1 MTLLKGCEKRIFFS
15 LSFDHLS
22 GVKSPVSN
30 SSSTCTSHEISRVTL
45 GDVTFRVL
53 PVRVCSASARSY
65 GRCSS
70 GFPTAQLCSRQ
81 PHPQYV
87 FNDMDVISPDSFR
100 ALARIR
106 EEPGEPDKTITQTT
120 SSPSQFKQHRVS
132 QWEEKVD
139 KEKDARD
146 VGCNNHLLPGVL

>member
-1 MTLLKGCEKRIFFS
+1 MVAPLVLVMKYHVLHLETLLF
-15 LSFDHLS
+15 
-22 GVKSPVSN
+22 
-30 SSSTCTSHEISRVTL
+30 
-45 GDVTFRVL
+45 
-53 PVRVCSASARSY
+53 
-65 GRCSS
+65 
-70 GFPTAQLCSRQ
+70 
-81 PHPQYV
+81 
-87 FNDMDVISPDSFR
+87 
-100 ALARIR
+100 